1 MGHETLVVGHT
12 THDRYEEDFVAGG
25 CAFYA
30 ARVSRS
36 LGGDVRLATL
46 VGEDFTCDDAIAD
59 LPGVVVRHGN
69 TTLFTNLYPDNAPR
83 LQLLEAWAP
92 MMRPEM
98 FGGEMLSADLVHLAP
113 VLGEIDLVEWRQA
126 VEAELL
132 AISVQG
138 WIKAPD
144 PKAGARMPHVVA
156 PEGAD
161 VVAQKPWDVSTE
173 ELEGVDVACLSDE
186 DLRNQGDLLDRLTEA
201 VPVVTLTHGTD
212 GATVFVEGTRRE
224 IGVYETDAVDPTG
237 AGDTFASAFLDRYAR
252 GAAPVDAARF
262 AAATASIVVEGR
274 GSRELERVE
283 EARERRESVPVK
295 SR

>member
-12 THDRYEEDFVAGG
+12 THDRYEEEFVAGG

-30 ARVSRS
+30 ARVYRG
-36 LGGDVRLATL
+36 LGADVRLATL
-46 VGEDFTCDDAIAD
+46 VGEDFACDDAIAD
-59 LPGVVVRHGN
+59 LPGAVVRHGN

-98 FGGEMLSADLVHLAP
+98 FDDEMLSADLVHLAP
-113 VLGEIDLVEWRQA
+113 VLGEIDLAEWKAA
-126 VEAELL
+126 VDAELL

-144 PKAGARMPHVVA
+144 PKAGARMPHVVT

-161 VVAQKPWDVSTE
+161 VVAQKDWDVSVG

-186 DLRNQGDLLDRLTEA
+186 DLRDQGDLLDRLTEA
-201 VPVVTLTHGTD
+201 VPVVTLTHGVE
-212 GATVFVEGTRRE
+212 GATLFVEGTARE
-224 IGVYETDAVDPTG
+224 IGIYETDAVDPTG
-237 AGDTFASAFLDRYAR
+237 AGDTFASAFLYRYAR
-252 GAAPVDAARF
+252 GDSPVEAARF
-262 AAATASIVVEGR
+262 ASAAASIAVEGR
-274 GSRELERVE
+274 GSRELDRLE
-283 EARERRESVPVK
+283 EARERQERVPVK